1 MYRGVKPP
9 NQGMRGLVDR
19 MLASQLER
27 ILAIPGR
34 RFYRQFETACQD
46 VKATQLSVMR
56 EILDYAADT
65 EIGRQHGFA
74 AIRSYRDF
82 QDALPI
88 RDYEDFRPWVDRHAN
103 GEENVLFP
111 GKPLMYNRSSGT
123 TAQPKLLPV
132 TPHAFERTI
141 QNRSKLWLY
150 NLMRHHP
157 GIYAGKALALVSPA
171 VEGHTP
177 DGTPYG
183 SLSGLVYSNIPS
195 FMKSV
200 YPEPEDTI
208 LIRDYLT
215 KLYTLLRFSL
225 GCDITCIFT
234 GNPATVVNMATRA
247 DAWKEL
253 IIRDI
258 HDGTLRA
265 DLHLDP
271 GIRQQCEARLQ
282 PDPERAAQLE
292 ALVEEHGRLRPV
304 HYWPRLAL
312 IHTWKHGNCRLVL
325 PQLEPWFGDVP
336 TVDFGYI
343 ASELTAT
350 DVILPHNDGSV
361 LQVSN
366 AFYEFSR
373 EEDGDNPDRRFYMA
387 HEVEVGESYFIHIT
401 TFSGLYRYDMNDVVE
416 VMERFGQAPVLR
428 FLYKGKGITSLQG
441 EKLSEAQLIDAMG
454 RAERDTGTAFGFF
467 VGWADP
473 EASRYDLYVEF
484 PFPTDHQDRARF
496 AGAVDKS
503 LAEVNVE
510 YEAKRSSSR
519 LKPPRVIPLVSDAF
533 DRYRDLRLAEGA
545 LSGQLKWLH
554 LSGTAAD
561 RRRMAQLAARDL
573 EPAEPPR
580 R

>member
-1 MYRGVKPP
+1 MTTYIGVKPP
-9 NQGMRGLVDR
+9 RTGLQGMMDSVLTRN
-19 MLASQLER
+19 LER

-34 RFYRQFETACQD
+34 RLYRQFEAACQD
-46 VKATQLSVMR
+46 TKATQLAVMR

-65 EIGRQHGFA
+65 EVGRQHRFTR
-74 AIRSYRDF
+74 IRSHRDF
-82 QDALPI
+82 QDAIPV
-88 RDYEDFRPWVDRHAN
+88 RDYEDHRPWVDRHAR
-103 GEENVLFP
+103 GEEGVLFP
-111 GKPLMYNRSSGT
+111 GKPLMYNRSIGT

-132 TPHAFERTI
+132 TPKALERTI
-141 QNRSKLWLY
+141 RNRSKLWLY

-157 GIYAGKALALVSPA
+157 GMYAGRALAMVSPA

-183 SLSGLVYSNIPS
+183 SLSGLVYSNIPD

-200 YPEPEDTI
+200 YPEPESA
-208 LIRDYLT
+208 LGIRDYLT

-225 GCDITCIFT
+225 GCNISCIFT
-234 GNPATVVNMATRA
+234 GNPATVANMATRA
-247 DAWKEL
+247 DAWSEL

-258 HDGTLRA
+258 RDGTLRA
-265 DLHLDP
+265 DMPMDP
-271 GIRQQCEARLQ
+271 TIREHCEARLR
-282 PDPERAAQLE
+282 PDPVRAAMLE
-292 ALVEEHGRLRPV
+292 ALLEEHGRLRPQD
-304 HYWPRLAL
+304 YWPNLKL
-312 IHTWKHGNCRLVL
+312 VHTWKHGNCRLVL
-325 PQLEPWFGDVP
+325 PQLEPWYGEIP
-336 TVDFGYI
+336 MVDFGYI

-361 LQVSN
+361 LQVQN

-373 EEDGDNPDRRFYMA
+373 EEEGDSPDRRFYMA
-387 HEVEVGESYFIHIT
+387 HQLEVGERYFVHIT

-416 VMERFGQAPVLR
+416 VLERFGQAPVLR

-441 EKLSEAQLIDAMG
+441 EKLSEAQLIEAMG
-454 RAERDTGTAFGFF
+454 RAERNTGTATGFF

-473 EASRYDLYVEF
+473 DAARYDLYVEF
-484 PFPTDHQDRARF
+484 PFPTQQQDRLAFAR
-496 AGAVDKS
+496 AVDRS

-510 YEAKRSSSR
+510 YEAKRSSLR
-519 LKPPRVIPLVSDAF
+519 LKPPRVIPLVPDAF

-561 RRRMAQLAARDL
+561 RHRMAKLAAPDL
-573 EPAEPPR
+573 PVAQA
-580 R
+580 

>member
-1 MYRGVKPP
+1 MYKGIKPP
-9 NQGMRGLVDR
+9 TTGLRGAVDR
-19 MLASQLER
+19 LLASNLER
-27 ILAIPGR
+27 ILQVPGR
-34 RFYRQFETACQD
+34 RLYRQFVASCQD
-46 VKATQLSVMR
+46 VRETQLGVMR
-56 EILDYAADT
+56 EILDYAAET
-65 EIGRQHGFA
+65 EIGRTHSFDK
-74 AIRSYRDF
+74 IRSYRDF

-88 RDYEDFRPWVDRHAN
+88 RDYEDHRPWVNRHAR

-111 GKPLMYNRSSGT
+111 GKPMMYNRSSGT
-123 TAQPKLLPV
+123 TAKPKLLPV
-132 TPHAFERTI
+132 TPRAFERTI

-150 NLMRHHP
+150 NLARHHP

-171 VEGHTP
+171 VEGHTR

-183 SLSGLVYSNIPS
+183 SLSGLVYRNIPS

-225 GCDITCIFT
+225 GCDISSIFT
-234 GNPATVVNMATRA
+234 GNPATVANMATRA

-258 HDGTLRA
+258 RDGTLRA

-271 GIRQQCEARLQ
+271 TIRRQCEARLQ

-292 ALVEEHGRLRPV
+292 HLAEEHGHLRPV
-304 HYWPRLAL
+304 DYWPNLKL

-325 PQLEPWFGDVP
+325 PQLTPWYGETP

-361 LQVSN
+361 LQVRN

-373 EEDGDNPDRRFYMA
+373 EEDGDNTKRRFYMA
-387 HEVEVGESYFIHIT
+387 HELEAGERYFVHIT

-416 VMERFGQAPVLR
+416 VMEHFGQAPVLR

-441 EKLSEAQLIDAMG
+441 EKLSEAQLIEAMG
-454 RAERDTGTAFGFF
+454 RAERNTGTAYGFF

-473 EASRYDLYVEF
+473 DASRYDLYVEF
-484 PFPTDHQDRARF
+484 PFATEPGDRQRF
-496 AGAVDKS
+496 ARAVDRT

-510 YEAKRSSSR
+510 YEAKRSSGR
-519 LKPPRVIPLVSDAF
+519 LHPPRVIPLVADAF

-561 RRRMAQLAARDL
+561 RKRMSQLAMPGL
-573 EPAEPPR
+573 EPSSFA
-580 R
+580 